1 MRTHAFV
8 RHPASLIN
16 ALCMFR
22 FPYLLPPGSRA
33 YFTAL
38 FGDVEMPARVR
49 CCFVFLLQFLIINIS
64 IYNQKIYFVFRCTFL
79 FRSFFFLGFAL
90 VFFFF
95 MDFFFLLLRMFFNQA
110 NTRVF
115 FFFSP
120 ASFFVLFSSFSN
132 WNKTSSKQTHRSTLP
147 QACVSCGL

>member
-79 FRSFFFLGFAL
+79 FRSFFFWAL
-90 VFFFF
+90 RWFFSS
-95 MDFFFLLLRMFFNQA
+95 LWI
-110 NTRVF
+110 F
-115 FFFSP
+115 FFFSFVCFLIRQILEYF
-120 ASFFVLFSSFSN
+120 SFFPPLLFLSYFLLSAIGTKRLR
-132 WNKTSSKQTHRSTLP
+132 NKHTAAHYRRR
-147 QACVSCGL
+147 A